1 MGCSRGLPGISGCFD
16 NALDGCLGSQKICKI
31 ANMVILNQ
39 SPYDLP
45 REELNQLKVE
55 SLYLQGLALS
65 EAKAEYYRCRG
76 KRHP

>member
-1 MGCSRGLPGISGCFD
+1 MQPWLPGITGCFD
-16 NALDGCLGSQKICKI
+16 NVLDVCLVSQEICKI

-39 SPYDLP
+39 SPYNLP
-45 REELNQLKVE
+45 REELNQLKVD